1 MTDAFARFFSH
12 PCTLLVIGGG
22 VGTNARYWLG
32 VWFVSREWTIHFPW
46 HTFLINVLG
55 SFVLGVVGVA
65 CRNRPEWFLLL
76 GTGFCGGFTTFS
88 TFSVETL
95 GLIERSHPAV
105 AAGYVFGS
113 VAAGVAGAYAGIQLV
128 K

>member
-1 MTDAFARFFSH
+1 MPDALARFLTH

-32 VWFVSREWTIHFPW
+32 AWFVTRGLTAHFPW
-46 HTFLINVLG
+46 HTFLINVTG
-55 SFVLGVVGVA
+55 SFVLGVVGIA
-65 CRNRPEWFLLL
+65 CRNRPGWFLLL

-95 GLIERSHPAV
+95 GLIERNRPAA
-105 AAGYVFGS
+105 AAGYVLGS
-113 VAAGVAGAYAGIQLV
+113 VLAGLAGAYAGVRLL